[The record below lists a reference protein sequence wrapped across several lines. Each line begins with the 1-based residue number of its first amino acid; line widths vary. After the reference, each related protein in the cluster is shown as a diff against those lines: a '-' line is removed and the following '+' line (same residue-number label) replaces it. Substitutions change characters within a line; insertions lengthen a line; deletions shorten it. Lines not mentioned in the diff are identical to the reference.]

1 MAAKANAAAAGK
13 GATKTGGKRAEDV
26 VGAKGGKGAG
36 GTTAKSGKAAG
47 GTAAAK
53 GGKATGGAAV
63 AAKGGKAAGG
73 VAATAKRGKAAG
85 GAAAK
90 SGKTGAAVAKSGKT
104 GAAAAKSGKGGG
116 KNGKV
121 AGRGSAAR
129 GSGGAGRGSGGVG
142 GRDLVIVESPAK
154 ARTVGQILGGRYV
167 VTASQGHL
175 RDLPKS
181 RIGVKV
187 EEDFEPSYVVVQ
199 DKRSLLKELRAAG
212 DSARGIYLATD
223 PDREGEAISWHLQ
236 EAAKWGE
243 RAAPPMR
250 VVFHEITREAVEEAF
265 RNPRE
270 IDMQLVNAQQA
281 RRILD
286 RLVGYEIS
294 PLLWRRVQR
303 GLSAGRVQS
312 VSLRMVVDREREIA
326 AFVPVE
332 SWTLDATLRKADTD
346 AAAGA
351 DADGAAAALA
361 AGDGATFMAQ
371 LHSVKGGRGRIRIS
385 DEGAARGLQGE
396 LEGAVYQVG
405 EVRKRD
411 VRQRPAPPFTTSTLQ
426 QDAGRKLRYTAQRT
440 MAVAQQLYEG
450 LDVGPGGVVGLITY
464 MRTDSTQVAASAV
477 SEVREYIGER
487 YGREYMPG
495 QARQHSRRSKAA
507 QEAHEAIRP
516 TSIRRDP
523 ESLRG
528 YLSADQLNLYT
539 LVWER
544 MLASQM
550 ADAVSEAT
558 TVDID
563 AACRGDGGSAG
574 GGMVYNFRATG
585 SVLRFAGFRSVYLEG
600 RDDGGEDGA
609 NGRVLPPL
617 TADDALDCPKLEANQ
632 HFTEP
637 PPRYTEATLIRA
649 MEERGIGRP
658 STYAPTIGTL
668 VDRGYVER
676 ERNRLTPTALG
687 MTVTDLLT
695 EHFTDVMDL
704 DFTAKMEE
712 ELDGVAQGEREWV
725 PMLRDFY
732 APFHEAVNKANET
745 FSRAEET
752 DEVCDKC
759 GLPMAIKTG
768 RFGRFLACTGYPKCR
783 STKDMG
789 DNPGAP
795 FEESTEEVCEK
806 CERPM
811 VIRTGRYG
819 RFLAC
824 TGYNAEENP
833 CDNRR
838 NLLNKIGVACPDC
851 GGDLVERRARGRGG
865 RPFWGCSRYPACE
878 FIINR
883 RPVERPCPECGKL
896 MYQKN
901 RDTIACNSCDWQ
913 ELASGAPAPGGRKE
927 ELAAVGD

>member
-1 MAAKANAAAAGK
+1 M
-13 GATKTGGKRAEDV
+13 
-26 VGAKGGKGAG
+26 
-36 GTTAKSGKAAG
+36 
-47 GTAAAK
+47 
-53 GGKATGGAAV
+53 
-63 AAKGGKAAGG
+63 
-73 VAATAKRGKAAG
+73 
-85 GAAAK
+85 
-90 SGKTGAAVAKSGKT
+90 
-104 GAAAAKSGKGGG
+104 
-116 KNGKV
+116 
-121 AGRGSAAR
+121 
-129 GSGGAGRGSGGVG
+129 
-142 GRDLVIVESPAK
+142 IVESPAK
-154 ARTVGQILGGRYV
+154 ARTVGRILGSQYV

-181 RIGVKV
+181 KIGVNV
-187 EEDFEPSYVVVQ
+187 EQDFAPSYVVMQ
-199 DKRSLLKELRAAG
+199 DKRSLLKELKSAG
-212 DSARGIYLATD
+212 DAANGIYLATD

-236 EAAKWGE
+236 EAAKWDG
-243 RAAPPMR
+243 RAIPPKR

-265 RNPRE
+265 RHPRE

-286 RLVGYEIS
+286 RLVGYQIS

-312 VSLRMVVDREREIA
+312 VALRMTVDREREIA
-326 AFVPVE
+326 AFVPEE
-332 SWTLDATLRKADTD
+332 SWTLDATLRKSELDSD
-346 AAAGA
+346 AAGSD
-351 DADGAAAALA
+351 DAPDA
-361 AGDGATFMAQ
+361 ATFTAQ
-371 LHSVKGGRGRIRIS
+371 LRSVKGQRERIKIA
-385 DEGAARGLQGE
+385 DEAQARALQSE
-396 LEGAVYQVG
+396 LEGAAYRVAD
-405 EVRKRD
+405 VRKRD

-450 LDVGPGGVVGLITY
+450 LDVGPGGAVGLITY

-477 SEVREYIGER
+477 SEVREYIGGN
-487 YGREYMPG
+487 YGGDYLPAEPRL
-495 QARQHSRRSKAA
+495 HSRRSKAA

-523 ESLRG
+523 QSLRQ
-528 YLSADQLNLYT
+528 YLSAEQLNLYT
-539 LVWER
+539 LIWER

-550 ADAVSEAT
+550 ADAISEAT

-563 AACRGDGGSAG
+563 AACRAGSGADSGGEGS
-574 GGMVYNFRATG
+574 VYAFRATG
-585 SVLRFAGFRSVYLEG
+585 SVLRFPGFRSVYLEG
-600 RDDGGEDGA
+600 RDDAAEDA
-609 NGRVLPPL
+609 ASGRALPPL
-617 TADDALDCPKLEANQ
+617 AADDALDCPKLDANQ

-695 EHFTDVMDL
+695 EHFTGVMDL

-712 ELDGVAQGEREWV
+712 ELDSVAQGDRQWV

-732 APFHEAVNKANET
+732 DPFHEAVNKANET

-752 DEVCDKC
+752 DEVCEKC
-759 GLPMAIKTG
+759 GQPMAIKTG
-768 RFGRFLACTGYPKCR
+768 RFGRFMACTGYPQCR
-783 STKDMG
+783 NTKDMG

-795 FEESTEEVCEK
+795 FEEATDEVCEK

-851 GGDLVERRARGRGG
+851 GGDLVERRARGGRGG

-883 RPVERPCPECGKL
+883 RPVAQPCPECGKL

-901 RDTIACNSCDWQ
+901 RSVVACNSCDW
-913 ELASGAPAPGGRKE
+913 EEAAPPAGPAASQAGAAPPKRKE

>member
-1 MAAKANAAAAGK
+1 MAAKSK
-13 GATKTGGKRAEDV
+13 
-26 VGAKGGKGAG
+26 
-36 GTTAKSGKAAG
+36 TTADKTTAEKKGTKPADNKKA
-47 GTAAAK
+47 
-53 GGKATGGAAV
+53 
-63 AAKGGKAAGG
+63 
-73 VAATAKRGKAAG
+73 

-90 SGKTGAAVAKSGKT
+90 KSAGVSRTSAKGAKS
-104 GAAAAKSGKGGG
+104 SS
-116 KNGKV
+116 
-121 AGRGSAAR
+121 RGSSRGTGGSKAR
-129 GSGGAGRGSGGVG
+129 GK
-142 GRDLVIVESPAK
+142 DLVIVESPAK
-154 ARTVGQILGGRYV
+154 ARTVGQILGNKYV

-181 RIGVKV
+181 KIGVNV
-187 EEDFEPSYVVVQ
+187 EQDFEPSYVVMQ
-199 DKRSLLKELRAAG
+199 DKRSLLKELRTAG
-212 DSARGIYLATD
+212 DSARDIYLATD

-236 EAAKWGE
+236 AAAKWDG
-243 RAAPPMR
+243 RASIPKR

-265 RNPRE
+265 QHPRE

-312 VSLRMVVDREREIA
+312 VALRMVVDREREIN

-332 SWTLDATLRKADTD
+332 SWTLDAALRKQEDSGEKGEFPAQLRSEKGKRNRLNIPNEEQ
-346 AAAGA
+346 ARALESEL
-351 DADGAAAALA
+351 DGA
-361 AGDGATFMAQ
+361 Q
-371 LHSVKGGRGRIRIS
+371 
-385 DEGAARGLQGE
+385 
-396 LEGAVYQVG
+396 YQVAD
-405 EVRKRD
+405 VRKRD

-426 QDAGRKLRYTAQRT
+426 QDAGRKLRFTAQRT

-450 LDVGPGGVVGLITY
+450 LEIGSEGSVGLITY
-464 MRTDSTQVAASAV
+464 MRTDSTQVAASAI
-477 SEVREYIGER
+477 SEVRDYVVGR
-487 YGREYMPG
+487 YGKDYIPDKPR
-495 QARQHSRRSKAA
+495 AHSRRSKAA

-516 TSIRRDP
+516 TSIQRDP
-523 ESLRG
+523 DSLKSF
-528 YLSADQLNLYT
+528 LSREQLNLYT
-539 LVWER
+539 LIWER

-550 ADAVSEAT
+550 SDAISEST

-563 AACRGDGGSAG
+563 AACKHSGN
-574 GGMVYNFRATG
+574 VYNFRATG
-585 SVLRFAGFRSVYLEG
+585 SVLRFAGFRTVYLEG
-600 RDDGGEDGA
+600 RDETAADGE
-609 NGRVLPPL
+609 NGSNLPPL
-617 TADDALDCPKLEANQ
+617 AAGDALNCSKLEANQ

-649 MEERGIGRP
+649 MEEHGIGRP

-668 VDRGYVER
+668 VERRYVER
-676 ERNRLTPTALG
+676 ESASRGRGRLTPTQLG

-712 ELDGVAQGEREWV
+712 ELDGVAQGDREWV

-732 APFHEAVNKANET
+732 SPFHEAVSKANET

-752 DEVCDKC
+752 DEVCEKC
-759 GLPMAIKTG
+759 GQPMAIKTG

-783 STKDMG
+783 NTKDMG
-789 DNPGAP
+789 DNPGTP
-795 FEESTEEVCEK
+795 FEEATDEVCEK

-833 CDNRR
+833 CQNRR
-838 NLLNKIGVACPDC
+838 NLLKKIGVPCPDC

-883 RPVERPCPECGKL
+883 MPVSKPCPQCGK
-896 MYQKN
+896 MMAQKN
-901 RDTIACNSCDWQ
+901 RNDIACTSCDWQ
-913 ELASGAPAPGGRKE
+913 EAVPQAE